1 MPIFKHESTGKRFF
15 FVHIPRTAGRFVEY
29 NIVMLKKN
37 DIIWDPEENKKF
49 NTGLGIMSVLNG
61 AEVAHYHKE
70 LYEKY
75 LDVEG
80 IPHFSIVRNP
90 IDRFISG
97 SIYLK
102 RHYGDDIQ
110 DLMEDEMYFYSM
122 LENFPIGESVNW
134 YRPMV
139 DFMTDKTHVW
149 KFEDGFGDD
158 FCEWVGD
165 ILGVKGFHTKSDV
178 PYPRLTT
185 DETKKLKKSA
195 KLVNNIKSLYRKD
208 IEIFYPELAT
218 PFEEGT

>member
-1 MPIFKHESTGKRFF
+1 MPTFKHESTGKRFF

-49 NTGLGIMSVLNG
+49 NTGLGILSVLNG

-75 LDVEG
+75 LNVEG

-158 FCEWVGD
+158 FVSWLSGITGLDLEFEY
-165 ILGVKGFHTKSDV
+165 GVD
-178 PYPRLTT
+178 YPMAK
-185 DETKKLKKSA
+185 DEDNKLKKTP
-195 KLVNNIKSLYRKD
+195 KLIHNLKQLYRKD
-208 IEIFYPELAT
+208 IEQFYPELAT